1 MENTKTEEASQ
12 MQLDW
17 MYLINGVKSHP
28 NWSCPS
34 CNWFKIHSHSH
45 AYSQQLLSRMR
56 IKRTMTTR
64 GPQTLSSNCVCFH
77 LFATA
82 LTCYADMLGKKKCTA
97 FTVVQ
102 VQTTPATLAPTI
114 LVMWAR
120 KVPEAFV
127 SLSALVYMF
136 KRPWWRNFMLVCGGQ
151 GLGDM

>member
-17 MYLINGVKSHP
+17 MYLITGIKNHP

-45 AYSQQLLSRMR
+45 AYSQQLLSGMR

-64 GPQTLSSNCVCFH
+64 GPQSLSSNCVCFH
-77 LFATA
+77 PFATA

-102 VQTTPATLAPTI
+102 VQTAPAT